1 MPATPSTGG
10 ILKNLSERLSRPIE
24 INTSKLGAI
33 GLLLAV
39 LALIYLAV
47 AAPLLSLGREYREQV
62 EDLRFRLQKLQK
74 VADGKAALTQRLD
87 SIKALA
93 RQNEAFLPTSTAA
106 LASAD
111 LQTRIKQAVS
121 EAGGE
126 LSSTQVIP
134 ERNEENAVRVG
145 VKIRMTGSTP
155 VLRQVLHTF
164 EAGKPYLF
172 IENLNIRPIRMPR
185 NPRDK
190 NPYVEDR
197 LSVDFDVIGYMQA
210 P

>member
-1 MPATPSTGG
+1 MSPTGG
-10 ILKNLSERLSRPIE
+10 FLKALSKKLSQPITLDSSRLS
-24 INTSKLGAI
+24 
-33 GLLLAV
+33 AV
-39 LALIYLAV
+39 GILILALVLGYLVLIY
-47 AAPLLSLGREYREQV
+47 PLMQIKQEYQDEV
-62 EDLRFRLQKLQK
+62 DNLRFKLQKLQQ
-74 VADGKAALTQRLD
+74 VAGGREALTQRLE
-87 SIKALA
+87 SIRELA
-93 RQNEAFLPTSTAA
+93 RQNDAFLPTNTAA

-111 LQTRIKQAVS
+111 LQTRIKQVVS

-145 VKIRMTGSTP
+145 VKIRMTGSSE
-155 VLRQVLHTF
+155 VLRQVLQNF
-164 EAGKPYLF
+164 ESKKPYLF

-190 NPYVEDR
+190 NPIIEDR
-197 LSVDFDVIGYMQA
+197 LSVDFDVSGYMQA

>member
-1 MPATPSTGG
+1 MSSTGG
-10 ILKNLSERLSRPIE
+10 SLKALSKKLSQPITFNTSRLS
-24 INTSKLGAI
+24 AI
-33 GLLLAV
+33 GLLLLVLLLGYFAV
-39 LALIYLAV
+39 IY
-47 AAPLLSLGREYREQV
+47 PLMGVKQEYQETV
-62 EDLRFRLQKLQK
+62 DDLRFKLEHLQQ
-74 VADGKAALTQRLD
+74 VASGREALAQRLEK
-87 SIKALA
+87 IRALA
-93 RQNEAFLPTSTAA
+93 KQNDAFMPTNTAA

-111 LQTRIKQAVS
+111 LQTRIKQVVS

-145 VKIRMTGSTP
+145 VKIRMTGSSG
-155 VLRQVLHTF
+155 VLRQVLQSF
-164 EAGKPYLF
+164 ESGKPYLF

-190 NPYVEDR
+190 NPVIEDR
-197 LSVDFDVIGYMQA
+197 LSVDFDVAGYMQA

>member
-1 MPATPSTGG
+1 MSPTGG
-10 ILKNLSERLSRPIE
+10 SLKALSKKLSQPITLDSSRLSAVGIL
-24 INTSKLGAI
+24 ILVFVLGY
-33 GLLLAV
+33 LV
-39 LALIYLAV
+39 LIY
-47 AAPLLSLGREYREQV
+47 PLMQIRQEYQDEV
-62 EDLRFRLQKLQK
+62 DSLRFKLQKLQQ
-74 VADGKAALTQRLD
+74 VAGGKESLAQRLE
-87 SIKALA
+87 SIRELA
-93 RQNEAFLPTSTAA
+93 RQNDAFLPTNTAA

-111 LQTRIKQAVS
+111 LQTRIKQVVS

-145 VKIRMTGSTP
+145 VKIRMTGSSE
-155 VLRQVLHTF
+155 VLRQVLQNF
-164 EAGKPYLF
+164 ESKKPYLF

-190 NPYVEDR
+190 NPIIEDR
-197 LSVDFDVIGYMQA
+197 LSVDFDVSGYMQA

>member
-1 MPATPSTGG
+1 MSPTGG
-10 ILKNLSERLSRPIE
+10 SLKALSKKLSQPITLDSSRLSAVGIL
-24 INTSKLGAI
+24 ILVLVLGY
-33 GLLLAV
+33 LV
-39 LALIYLAV
+39 LIY
-47 AAPLLSLGREYREQV
+47 PLMQIKQEYQDEV
-62 EDLRFRLQKLQK
+62 DSLRFKLQKLQQ
-74 VADGKAALTQRLD
+74 VAGGKESLAQRLE
-87 SIKALA
+87 SIRELA
-93 RQNEAFLPTSTAA
+93 RQNDAFLPTNTAA

-111 LQTRIKQAVS
+111 LQTRIKQVVS

-145 VKIRMTGSTP
+145 VKIRMTGSSE
-155 VLRQVLHTF
+155 VLRQVLQNF
-164 EAGKPYLF
+164 ESKKPYLF

-190 NPYVEDR
+190 NPIIEDR
-197 LSVDFDVIGYMQA
+197 LSVDFDVSGYMQA

>member
-1 MPATPSTGG
+1 MSSTGG
-10 ILKNLSERLSRPIE
+10 SLKALNKKLSQPITFNTSRLS
-24 INTSKLGAI
+24 AI
-33 GLLLAV
+33 GLLMLVLLLGYFAV
-39 LALIYLAV
+39 IY
-47 AAPLLSLGREYREQV
+47 PLMGVKQEYQETLD
-62 EDLRFRLQKLQK
+62 DLRFKLEHLQQ
-74 VADGKAALTQRLD
+74 VASGREALAQRLEQ
-87 SIKALA
+87 IRALA
-93 RQNEAFLPTSTAA
+93 KQNDAFMPTNTAA

-111 LQTRIKQAVS
+111 LQTRIKQVVS

-145 VKIRMTGSTP
+145 VKIRMTGSSG
-155 VLRQVLHTF
+155 VLRQVLQSF
-164 EAGKPYLF
+164 ESGKPYLF

-190 NPYVEDR
+190 NPVIEDR
-197 LSVDFDVIGYMQA
+197 LSVDFDVAGYMQA